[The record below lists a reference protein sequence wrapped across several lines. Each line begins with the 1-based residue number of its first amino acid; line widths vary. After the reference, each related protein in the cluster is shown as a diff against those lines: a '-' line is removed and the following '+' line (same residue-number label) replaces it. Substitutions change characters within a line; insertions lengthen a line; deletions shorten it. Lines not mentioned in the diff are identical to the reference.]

1 MGSNGFSSERKQK
14 RVDLLKQLLDTNI
27 STHGSSNPL
36 EALLSGLDLGSLE
49 GLMQKNK
56 KSHHDDWDS
65 KKKRHHDDCSD
76 HDWDHKK
83 KHDHDDCGC
92 KKKKHD
98 HDDCGCKKKK
108 HDHDDCGC
116 KKKKHDH
123 DDCGCKKKKR
133 CKCCPDVTRDFR
145 EAINAICQLLNAAT
159 INLPALKIAVTEL
172 EELLLENEDCVD
184 EEIAEDLLELIDII
198 QAAATVA
205 AIPPGTLDE
214 LGRQLNKLRRCL
226 GLRVRVCGP
235 GGGDGQFECDCNP
248 GQTIQILNDVFDVLV
263 ALESGTDAQVAAA
276 LAALV
281 AQLNLPPNV
290 ACVDAT
296 LRAAII
302 SFIGGLTPP
311 LTDAQETA
319 LTELLIDLVLCLG
332 LGLNIGPGQSVT
344 SLRVALEIFLGRT
357 STPVTSI
364 TTVRQRLLDLLADQ
378 VVITTPT
385 GLYAGTLVAV
395 QTDYIAVVAPT
406 GTYLIP
412 LDQIQTFTTE

>member
-27 STHGSSNPL
+27 STQGSSNPL

-76 HDWDHKK
+76 HDGDHKKKRHHDDWDHKK

-92 KKKKHD
+92 D
-98 HDDCGCKKKK
+98 KKK

-133 CKCCPDVTRDFR
+133 CKCCPDVTQEFRD
-145 EAINAICQLLNAAT
+145 AINEICRLLNAGITPA
-159 INLPALKIAVTEL
+159 NLAALKVALGVL
-172 EELLLENEDCVD
+172 EDLLLENEDCID
-184 EEIAEDLLELIDII
+184 EEIAEDLLELINII

-205 AIPPGTLDE
+205 DIPPGTLDE

-226 GLRVRVCGP
+226 GLRVRVCRP
-235 GGGDGQFECDCNP
+235 GGGGGQFECNCNP
-248 GQTIQILNDVFDVLV
+248 GTTIQILRDIVAILDAIDTGGDV
-263 ALESGTDAQVAAA
+263 AGT
-276 LAALV
+276 LAAL
-281 AQLNLPPNV
+281 QTRLGNPP
-290 ACVDAT
+290 ASGCVNSVLAG
-296 LRAAII
+296 LII
-302 SFIGGLTPP
+302 NFPTPID
-311 LTDAQETA
+311 TDA
-319 LTELLIDLVLCLG
+319 LVNLLIDLALCVALG
-332 LGLNIGPGQSVT
+332 IRIPPGQT
-344 SLRVALEIFLGRT
+344 VAQIRAIIENFLGV
-357 STPVTSI
+357 TPTPPTTPL
-364 TTVRQRLLDLLADQ
+364 TTVRQQLLDLVADQ
-378 VVITTPT
+378 VAITTPT
-385 GLYAGTLVAV
+385 GVYVGTLVTV
-395 QTDYIAVVAPT
+395 QFDYIAVVNSV

-412 LDQIQTFTTE
+412 IDEITAFTTE

>member
-14 RVDLLKQLLDTNI
+14 RVDLLKQLLNTNI
-27 STHGSSNPL
+27 STQGSSNPL

-49 GLMQKNK
+49 DLMQKNK

-98 HDDCGCKKKK
+98 HDDWN
-108 HDHDDCGC
+108 H
-116 KKKKHDH
+116 KKKHDH

-133 CKCCPDVTRDFR
+133 CKCCPDVTQEFR
-145 EAINAICQLLNAAT
+145 EAINEICRLLNAGISTPAD
-159 INLPALKIAVTEL
+159 LAALKAAL
-172 EELLLENEDCVD
+172 EVLEDLLLDNEDCID
-184 EEIAEDLLELIDII
+184 EEIAEDLLELINII

-226 GLRVRVCGP
+226 GLRVRVCRPG
-235 GGGDGQFECDCNP
+235 GGGDGQFECNCNP
-248 GQTIQILNDVFDVLV
+248 GQTIQILRDI
-263 ALESGTDAQVAAA
+263 AAILEAIETGGNVDAA
-276 LAALV
+276 LDAL
-281 AQLNLPPNV
+281 QQRLNLPPEQRCVNSILSGLILNFPQPVTDTTALVNILVDLALCV
-290 ACVDAT
+290 ALGIRIPPGQTVAQI
-296 LRAAII
+296 RAII
-302 SFIGGLTPP
+302 ENFLGVTPTPP
-311 LTDAQETA
+311 T
-319 LTELLIDLVLCLG
+319 
-332 LGLNIGPGQSVT
+332 
-344 SLRVALEIFLGRT
+344 
-357 STPVTSI
+357 TPP
-364 TTVRQRLLDLLADQ
+364 TTVRQQLLELVANQ

-385 GLYAGTLVAV
+385 GLYAGTLVTV
-395 QTDYIAVVAPT
+395 QADYIAVVAAT

-412 LDQIQTFTTE
+412 IDQIQTFTTE

>member
-27 STHGSSNPL
+27 STQGSSNPL

-281 AQLNLPPNV
+281 AQLNLPPN
-290 ACVDAT
+290 D
-296 LRAAII
+296 
-302 SFIGGLTPP
+302 GL
-311 LTDAQETA
+311 Q
-319 LTELLIDLVLCLG
+319 
-332 LGLNIGPGQSVT
+332 
-344 SLRVALEIFLGRT
+344 
-357 STPVTSI
+357 
-364 TTVRQRLLDLLADQ
+364 
-378 VVITTPT
+378 
-385 GLYAGTLVAV
+385 
-395 QTDYIAVVAPT
+395 
-406 GTYLIP
+406 
-412 LDQIQTFTTE
+412 